1 MRDRPRGV
9 AVAHHID
16 FRMISSGV
24 KGSEGTVL
32 YVPFFY
38 LHKVI

>member
-16 FRMISSGV
+16 IRMISSGV
-24 KGSEGTVL
+24 RGSEGTVSL
-32 YVPFFY
+32 CALFY
-38 LHKVI
+38 LHKAI